1 VNSNASNLPSSCEL
15 CAAPNSDR
23 LIYDDPIVY
32 VVAHPD
38 RAVAGHVMVVAKRHV
53 ENYSDLEAVEAAQFS
68 GVQHRLERGL
78 LAATNADRVIML
90 KLGLQTPHLHLHLY
104 PVSRGLDR
112 NAVMRA
118 FEARI
123 RWNGSDKEF
132 HDLVGSLRKGMGT
145 PPDAK

>member
-1 VNSNASNLPSSCEL
+1 
-15 CAAPNSDR
+15 
-23 LIYDDPIVY
+23 
-32 VVAHPD
+32 
-38 RAVAGHVMVVAKRHV
+38 MVVAKRHV